1 MTDNSDRE
9 IRELVP
15 VGDLAPSFIITGDD
29 IRHRIAEL
37 QDFVKQY
44 MVEGEDYG
52 VIPGTA
58 KPTLLK
64 PGAEK
69 LCDVYGFQRLF
80 QTMNRVED
88 WEHGLFHYEVRA
100 DLVNARS
107 GLVVAQGFGSA
118 NSKEARYR
126 WRQANRSCPECDAE
140 AIIKGKAEYG
150 GGWLCFK
157 KQGGCGAKF
166 VGGDARITDQPVG
179 RIENDDPFTLVN
191 TLLKMAKKRALV
203 DAVLS
208 ATRSS
213 GLFTQDME
221 DIAPEPAPQP
231 AASKPKPDKWRC
243 SGCKATN
250 EDPERCYNCGR
261 VRGAGTAAAAAP
273 EPEPEAEP
281 EEAVQAA
288 LLE

>member
-1 MTDNSDRE
+1 MSDQSDRE
-9 IRELVP
+9 IRDLIP
-15 VGDLAPSFIITGDD
+15 VGNLAPSFIISADD

-37 QDFVKQY
+37 QEFVQQY

-52 VIPGTA
+52 TIPGTA

-88 WEHGLFHYEVRA
+88 WERGLFHYEVRA

-126 WRQANRSCPECDAE
+126 WRQANRSCPDCHAE

-150 GGWLCFK
+150 GGWVCFK
-157 KQGGCGAKF
+157 KQGGCGPVRAGPTTGLIRVPLD
-166 VGGDARITDQPVG
+166 VGPRNGTDVPC
-179 RIENDDPFTLVN
+179 R
-191 TLLKMAKKRALV
+191 
-203 DAVLS
+203 
-208 ATRSS
+208 
-213 GLFTQDME
+213 
-221 DIAPEPAPQP
+221 
-231 AASKPKPDKWRC
+231 
-243 SGCKATN
+243 
-250 EDPERCYNCGR
+250 
-261 VRGAGTAAAAAP
+261 
-273 EPEPEAEP
+273 
-281 EEAVQAA
+281 
-288 LLE
+288 